1 MDFTHMAEG
10 LIAILAI
17 IGAGTLILGISKF
30 LAYIVD

>member
-17 IGAGTLILGISKF
+17 IGGGTLLVGISKF
-30 LAYIVD
+30 LAYITD